1 MAGGPSWQQRYDQAA
16 AGERQAGMA
25 AARAWASKPF
35 ATFLLKQLLIGLA
48 LGLFGWLVF
57 HWMWGL
63 VSFIGS
69 VAPPLFARMYLLR
82 RYGKSKP
89 TCAEESPEISR
100 DS

>member
-25 AARAWASKPF
+25 AARAWASQPF
-35 ATFLLKQLLIGLA
+35 PTFLLKQLLIGLA

-57 HWMWGL
+57 HWIWGL
-63 VSFIGS
+63 ISLIGS
-69 VAPPLFARMYLLR
+69 VAPPLIARMYLLR
-82 RYGKSKP
+82 RYGESELTHAKG
-89 TCAEESPEISR
+89 SPEVPG